1 MAEPGTREFFS
12 YNKFDGRFTEKYQS
26 ITLCPS
32 VADRS
37 FEELSLRDYIHSQK
51 VSYTGWKVWKLLENG
66 EVEVFSSATAHPRYQ
81 HLSFEEL
88 RILDQASSRLVEGDV
103 DMIDAPDGDNAAH
116 FRLLDLPAEI
126 RNNIYDFAVGWPDFE
141 NVCAKLLDRRKEDLL
156 HVHGRWLDD
165 YPRSMFSTTH
175 LSLCEPLR
183 GPSFSTPPILLV
195 CRQIAAEVQHV
206 LYKKPL
212 VLDRLFMY
220 ISYGGPRAVWI
231 TDVMSP
237 VTWRRIHHFV
247 FKYGFG
253 FDGSRS
259 RPYSFAYYF
268 AKTIPRIASA
278 FLFTPHTA
286 KITFDLTDMTASDVD
301 EIRNWVS

>member
-37 FEELSLRDYIHSQK
+37 FEELRLQDYIHGQK

-81 HLSFEEL
+81 RLSFEEL
-88 RILDQASSRLVEGDV
+88 RILDQASSRLVKDDL
-103 DMIDAPDGDNAAH
+103 DMIDAPDGDDAAG

-126 RNNIYDFAVGWPDFE
+126 RNNIYDFAVGWY
-141 NVCAKLLDRRKEDLL
+141 VCAKLLDRRKEDLH
-156 HVHGRWLDD
+156 HVHGKWLDD

-195 CRQIAAEVQHV
+195 CRQIAAEAQHV

-253 FDGSRS
+253 VDGSKS

-268 AKTIPRIASA
+268 AKIITRIASA

-286 KITFDLTDMTASDVD
+286 KITFDLTDMTESDVK
-301 EIRNWVS
+301 EIRNRVG